1 MNLAERLGL
10 QVNDAS
16 TLSVETMI
24 AKDGTDG
31 SSLAD
36 FIELPNGCVCCTVKD
51 SLVETLESLLAKRTD
66 LDYII
71 IECSGMADPGPVAS
85 VFWLDDALDSR
96 IRLDGVVTLVDAR
109 NILHQLQSTSSTSS
123 SHGDDGDGGDEAA
136 RQIAY
141 ADRIIVNKIDLLEQN
156 NNSNGDLFTIQS
168 VLDKIKDIN
177 PTASMRQTTFSK
189 VDIDWI
195 IDANCFDAE
204 RVRDVEVAFQ
214 QSLPSKV
221 TFGCFN
227 PKCTVDHTA
236 MEFCGL
242 CESDSPSPLV
252 SLHRHTNTVGTIAL
266 FHIGSID
273 LHKLNSWLAS
283 ILWPDQDEKDFVLR
297 ARLEESLRKDPKNPP
312 PKVSTES
319 DGSIIYR
326 VKGVVSVQHS
336 IDPSGNVVSVPNNDI
351 DDDGRSS
358 SFINKR
364 NGLDDRRY
372 ILQAV
377 HDLWDT
383 IPSKNLF
390 WDPNDTRCCKII
402 VIGKRLDEKAL
413 QDGFMKCFS

>member
-1 MNLAERLGL
+1 MAVFVGEQALF
-10 QVNDAS
+10 S
-16 TLSVETMI
+16 CTLWP
-24 AKDGTDG
+24 GH
-31 SSLAD
+31 SSNFTFLLLD
-36 FIELPNGCVCCTVKD
+36 STVKD

-85 VFWLDDALDSR
+85 VFWLDDALESR
-96 IRLDGVVTLVDAR
+96 IRLDGVVTLVDAK
-109 NILHQLQSTSSTSS
+109 NIIHELQSTS
-123 SHGDDGDGGDEAA
+123 EAA

-156 NNSNGDLFTIQS
+156 NIKSNGDSYTIQT
-168 VLDKIKDIN
+168 VLDKIKEIN

-189 VDIDWI
+189 IDTIDWI

-214 QSLPSKV
+214 QSLPNNA

-242 CESDSPSPLV
+242 CEPDTASPPLV
-252 SLHRHTNTVGTIAL
+252 TQPHQHTNAVRTIAL
-266 FHIGSID
+266 FNIGSID

-283 ILWPDQDEKDFVLR
+283 ILWPNQDEKDGVLR
-297 ARLEESLRKDPKNPP
+297 ARLEESLRKDPKTPP

-326 VKGVVSVQHS
+326 VKGVVSVKHS
-336 IDPSGNVVSVPNNDI
+336 IDSTGNIVDVPNSDII

-358 SFINKR
+358 SFINKF
-364 NGLDDRRY
+364 NGLDNRRY

-390 WDPNDTRCCKII
+390 WDPNDTRCCKVI

-413 QDGFMKCFS
+413 KDGFLKCFC